1 MEKNRTKREMFPLT
15 RLQNALFNVLKK
27 DQNKLLLSEKLEER
41 VSPNMKKVDNKKPTQ
56 CPYCNGK
63 GYFQLLLGG
72 SETCQSCE
80 GSGEAN

>member
-1 MEKNRTKREMFPLT
+1 
-15 RLQNALFNVLKK
+15 
-27 DQNKLLLSEKLEER
+27 
-41 VSPNMKKVDNKKPTQ
+41 MKKVDNKKPNQ

-80 GSGEAN
+80 GSGEKN